1 MNKWISNQ
9 RSDYT
14 VATRY
19 YQIDTETFSEKQRL
33 AYDLIVNHHGR
44 PIAKEQLLLLI
55 IGEGGTGKS
64 YLINAI
70 RNYLKDSCIITA
82 TTGKAAFNI
91 NVITIHSLLK
101 LPVGRMSKKT

>member
-14 VATRY
+14 VAARY
-19 YQIDTETFSEKQRL
+19 YQIDAETFSEKQQL

-44 PIAKEQLLLLI
+44 PIAKEQLLLHI

-70 RNYLKDSCIITA
+70 RN
-82 TTGKAAFNI
+82 
-91 NVITIHSLLK
+91 
-101 LPVGRMSKKT
+101 